1 MQTNDD
7 RTADLIELGTVT
19 QDTAGGDA
27 VLPEGFTGQIRTGL
41 SAD

>member
-1 MQTNDD
+1 MQTIDD
-7 RTADLIELGTVT
+7 RNVDLIELGSVT

-27 VLPEGFTGQIRTGL
+27 VLPESFTGQIKSGI